1 MPSVDRFL
9 LTEVSA
15 GYVVACV
22 LVGATNAVVS
32 SVRQSVG
39 RAAVSGGDRDAV
51 FIFRDSAVIVGGK
64 GDLAKA
70 Q

>member
-1 MPSVDRFL
+1 MSSVDRFL

-22 LVGATNAVVS
+22 LVGATDAVVS
-32 SVRQSVG
+32 SVRQNVG

-51 FIFRDSAVIVGGK
+51 FRGRGSAVIVGGR
-64 GDLAKA
+64 GDLAEA
-70 Q
+70 E